1 MLYPAQHLE
10 QLCHTKKVI
19 TGKLEKIY
27 VYTVNII
34 LLSDSKPFEV
44 AQSHF

>member
-1 MLYPAQHLE
+1 LYLAQCQE
-10 QLCHTKKVI
+10 QHCRTKKVI

-27 VYTVNII
+27 TVNIKS
-34 LLSDSKPFEV
+34 LSDSKPFKV